1 MKRMK
6 PISANPPPTLWT
18 SDVDDRRRCEACQG
32 NGRQPRQPGSQAAGA
47 TKSNKKEKQLLLLPS
62 ERRKPFRKSERQSRQ
77 GLSLSASILQTTA
90 YLSPSFRG
98 HPWGP
103 WPRSHSSKLLTISS
117 SRWMIA
123 PCDSITWLNVPIAE
137 LVVPMADVTVALNSV
152 ADWTN
157 AVVLV
162 ASFSTI
168 PSSRSKVSSSRV
180 SLSSMVISP
189 SLRAPRA

>member
-1 MKRMK
+1 MIGDGARLVKAM
-6 PISANPPPTLWT
+6 A
-18 SDVDDRRRCEACQG
+18 
-32 NGRQPRQPGSQAAGA
+32 GSQAAGA
-47 TKSNKKEKQLLLLPS
+47 TKSNKKEKQWLLPPS
-62 ERRKPFRKSERQSRQ
+62 ERRKPFRKSERQGRQ

-168 PSSRSKVSSSRV
+168 PSSRSTVSSSRV
-180 SLSSMVISP
+180 RAGFVPAFRPLFDGHQSFPSSAS
-189 SLRAPRA
+189 RT